1 MSHAAATSDTRTPR
15 NVAQR
20 RCALAVCSAL
30 GSRLRETR
38 EGLRITLPTLAKLSG
53 VSKGNLSKIEHGGNV
68 TVTTLY
74 RVCWSLGVHPSEML
88 PPGWPNI
95 EGQPRPSNS
104 GNLST

>member
-1 MSHAAATSDTRTPR
+1 MSHAAATPDTRTPR

-38 EGLRITLPTLAKLSG
+38 EGQRISLPTLAKLCG

-74 RVCWSLGVHPSEML
+74 RVCWALGVHPSEVL
-88 PPGWPNI
+88 PADWPNAEI
-95 EGQPRPSNS
+95 SHDRERKI
-104 GNLST
+104 